1 VYRLPPVRSAVLCS
15 ASVKPARHH
24 ATYEDLRNVPEP
36 LVAEL
41 IEGDLYTSPRPAVPH
56 ARVASALGQDLRSF
70 DQPPVGP
77 GVPGGWWI
85 LDEPELHFGA
95 DVLVPDLAGW
105 RRERLPALPDAP
117 AFTLAPDWVCEV
129 VSPTTGALDRTRK
142 MPVYARERIAHLWLI
157 DPRTRTLEVYR
168 LEGGRWIVASTHG
181 GAGPARAEPFEAV
194 DLDMRRW
201 WGEA

>member
-1 VYRLPPVRSAVLCS
+1 M
-15 ASVKPARHH
+15 KPARRH
-24 ATYEDLRNVPEP
+24 ATYEDLCNVTEP

-70 DQPPVGP
+70 DQPPGIP
-77 GVPGGWWI
+77 GAPGGWWI

-142 MPVYARERIAHLWLI
+142 MPVYAREQIAHLWLV
-157 DPRTRTLEVYR
+157 DPRMRTLEVYR
-168 LEGGRWIVASTHG
+168 LEGGQWIVASMDG
-181 GAGPARAEPFEAV
+181 GAEPVRAEPFEAV
-194 DLDMRRW
+194 ELDMRRW
-201 WGEA
+201 WGEI

>member
-1 VYRLPPVRSAVLCS
+1 M
-15 ASVKPARHH
+15 KPARRH
-24 ATYEDLRNVPEP
+24 ATYEDLCNAPEP

-70 DQPPVGP
+70 DQPPGIP
-77 GVPGGWWI
+77 GAPGGWWI

-142 MPVYARERIAHLWLI
+142 MPLYAREQIAHLWLV
-157 DPRTRTLEVYR
+157 DPHTRTLEVYR
-168 LEGGRWIVASTHG
+168 LEGARWIVASMHG
-181 GAGPARAEPFEAV
+181 GAETVRAEPFEAV
-194 DLDMRRW
+194 ELDMRRW
-201 WGEA
+201 WGEV